1 LAAAVENGVFGNQ
14 TGSRIVPE
22 QFNFETFPILKTERL
37 VLRQLRLDDVDAV
50 FAMRSDYEVTRLNI
64 GSAYTSVEQAR
75 ALIESILDNYKW
87 GNELRWGITLK
98 NGDDTVI
105 GMCGYNY
112 WARHDF
118 RGSVGYDL
126 ARAYWG
132 QGIMTEA
139 VRAVIKFGFER
150 MGLNRIEADA
160 SVENEASIRI
170 LERLG
175 FQREG
180 IEREQYF
187 EGGEFH
193 DLMLFSLLRRD
204 YKG

>member
-1 LAAAVENGVFGNQ
+1 
-14 TGSRIVPE
+14 VPD
-22 QFNFETFPILKTERL
+22 QFNFEKFPLLKTERL
-37 VLRQLRLDDVDAV
+37 ILRQLTLDDIDAV
-50 FAMRSDYEVTRLNI
+50 YTIRSDYEVTRLNI
-64 GSAYTSVEQAR
+64 GAAYTSIEQAR
-75 ALIESILDNYKW
+75 TLIESILDNYQRE
-87 GNELRWGITLK
+87 NELRWGVTLK
-98 NGDDTVI
+98 DSDNTVI

-132 QGIMTEA
+132 QGIMSEA
-139 VRAVIKFGFER
+139 VRVVIRFGFEH

-170 LERLG
+170 LEKLG
-175 FQREG
+175 FHHEG

-187 EGGEFH
+187 EGSEFH

-204 YKG
+204 YKLT

>member
-1 LAAAVENGVFGNQ
+1 MSEIFDF
-14 TGSRIVPE
+14 S
-22 QFNFETFPILKTERL
+22 FFPVLKTERL
-37 VLRQLRLDDVDAV
+37 TLRQLTLDDSAAV
-50 FAMRSDYEVTRLNI
+50 YAMRSDYEVTRLNI
-64 GSAYTSVEQAR
+64 GAAYTNLGQAR
-75 ALIESILDNYKW
+75 ALIESILDNYQRH
-87 GNELRWGITLK
+87 NELRWGITLK
-98 NGDDTVI
+98 NGDNTVI

-139 VRAVIKFGFER
+139 VHAVIQFGFER
-150 MGLNRIEADA
+150 MALNRIEADA

-170 LERLG
+170 LEKLG

-193 DLMLFSLLRRD
+193 DLILFSLLRRD
-204 YKG
+204 HKG

>member
-1 LAAAVENGVFGNQ
+1 MSQ
-14 TGSRIVPE
+14 
-22 QFNFETFPILKTERL
+22 QFNFEAFPILKTDRL
-37 VLRQLRLDDVDAV
+37 ILRQLTLNDAKAV
-50 FAMRSDYEVTRLNI
+50 FAIRSDFAVTRLNI
-64 GSAYTSVEQAR
+64 GSAYTSIEQAR
-75 ALIESILDNYKW
+75 SLIESILDNYQRHS
-87 GNELRWGITLK
+87 ELRWGITLK

-112 WARHDF
+112 WAQRDF

-126 ARAYWG
+126 ARVYWR

-139 VRAVIKFGFER
+139 VREVVKFGFEH
-150 MGLNRIEADA
+150 MALNRIEADA
-160 SVENEASIRI
+160 SIENEASIR
-170 LERLG
+170 LLKRLG
-175 FQREG
+175 FQHEG

-193 DLMLFSLLRRD
+193 DLELFSLLKRD